1 MYNLGKLKRRQL
13 RENQCS
19 IQREIC
25 TIHCMQCVFYLA
37 PLWVMRVR
45 RTFLWAGIK
54 SVWFSDNRWCPTGL
68 VETQSRDL
76 SLLLSFKLDEVALV
90 RRGRGRKQEA
100 RSHINAAAPLCR
112 GTKGPWIKEGG
123 LDVIFLSAWDSV
135 RKRQAKSKD
144 QRFCSSSDMNGHKL
158 DLHHERLL
166 IKEMDC
172 TDRRM
177 RFR

>member
-1 MYNLGKLKRRQL
+1 
-13 RENQCS
+13 
-19 IQREIC
+19 
-25 TIHCMQCVFYLA
+25 
-37 PLWVMRVR
+37 MRIR

-54 SVWFSDNRWCPTGL
+54 SVWFFDSRWCPTGL

-100 RSHINAAAPLCR
+100 GSHIHAAAPLCR

-135 RKRQAKSKD
+135 RRRQAKSKD
-144 QRFCSSSDMNGHKL
+144 KRFCSSSGMNGHKL
-158 DLHHERLL
+158 DLHHVRPL

-172 TDRRM
+172 TDQKDWVQITKCPALPFKVKLVDKEPPGCWARDAGSC
-177 RFR
+177 